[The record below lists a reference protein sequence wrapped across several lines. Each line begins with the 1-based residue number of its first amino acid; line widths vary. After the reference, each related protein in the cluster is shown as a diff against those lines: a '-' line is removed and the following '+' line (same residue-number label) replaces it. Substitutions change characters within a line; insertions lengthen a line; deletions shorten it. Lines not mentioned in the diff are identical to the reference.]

1 VRDTLAAAI
10 PGNLCLHFFNRF
22 TIVSGRKY
30 SGIHSNIVTLI
41 SVTEPG
47 DEELAMR
54 HYAPLYRFAL
64 SLTQTEAKAMD
75 LVQQT
80 FYLWAAK
87 GHQLRDASRLKGWL
101 FTTLYR
107 EYLATRRL
115 ESRYPQVSL
124 EVLDNEP
131 AAATAETVERLD
143 AKVVLSALS
152 RVDDVFRA
160 PLALFYLEGL
170 SYKQIS
176 QMLQIPTGTVMSRL
190 SRGRDQLRQMLAREF
205 DVAANKNST
214 PIPLRPQTP
223 S

>member
-1 VRDTLAAAI
+1 VRAFPEIFARSSQRLYNDFLANTW
-10 PGNLCLHFFNRF
+10 GMDR
-22 TIVSGRKY
+22 S
-30 SGIHSNIVTLI
+30 SVTLTC
-41 SVTEPG
+41 VTEPG
-47 DEELAMR
+47 DDALATR

-64 SLTQTEAKAMD
+64 SLTQTEAEALD

-80 FYLWAAK
+80 FYRWAAK
-87 GHQLRDASRLKGWL
+87 GHQLRDASKLKTWL

-107 EYLATRRL
+107 EYLAARR
-115 ESRYPQVSL
+115 RQNRFPQVAL

-131 AAATAETVERLD
+131 AAATGETEEFLD

-170 SYKQIS
+170 SYKQIA

-205 DVAANKNST
+205 DVAATKNST
-214 PIPLRPQTP
+214 PMPLRPQTP